1 MTTVAEIIVEGRM
14 SQLNSELE
22 TSLRLSGKTFESATL
37 GLGNTTLQRE
47 VLADGSRGEIRIST
61 QENDD
66 LLGGSVTYQ
75 NYVLT
80 RGELIPDA
88 HFGERTVGRL
98 RKATLLAKIAFGRV
112 NHWDKESDFYGTA
125 IEYDEE

>member
-1 MTTVAEIIVEGRM
+1 MNTVTETIVEGRM

-22 TSLRLSGKTFESATL
+22 TSLRLSGKTFESVTL

-80 RGELIPDA
+80 GGELIPDA

-125 IEYDEE
+125 IEYDEV